1 MSISSPVRVT
11 AQSMEDLGQTEPVS
25 LGTQKTSPENVPER
39 MPEKIPKMIPAKT
52 SGKMPEKNL
61 QKHQKS
67 TIKYL
72 N

>member
-39 MPEKIPKMIPAKT
+39 MPEKIPKIIPAKT
-52 SGKMPEKNL
+52 PVKMPAKNL
-61 QKHQKS
+61 K
-67 TIKYL
+67 KYL
-72 N
+72 KYT